1 MIDEDA
7 FKRAG
12 TPGRGSDV
20 GDFVPG
26 KNGGWVPRN
35 HPDAMTGEAT
45 PTQASLPTEDA
56 APEAAP
62 SGGGAGGG
70 GDVGGMALGGLA
82 QARAPDAGVEGFKEL
97 AAPGAANPMLG
108 SRLYPMAMRQLAMQ
122 APRVY

>member
-26 KNGGWVPRN
+26 KKGGWVPRN
-35 HPDAMTGEAT
+35 HPDAMTGDAE
-45 PTQASLPTEDA
+45 PTKASLPTEA
-56 APEAAP
+56 APAA
-62 SGGGAGGG
+62 AGGG
-70 GDVGGMALGGLA
+70 GGGGGDAGLMGMAMGGLS
-82 QARAPDAGVEGFKEL
+82 QARDPIEGFREL
-97 AAPGAANPMLG
+97 PAPGSANPQLG
-108 SRLYPMAMRQLAMQ
+108 SRIYPMAMRQLAMQ